1 MVKVLVVHKGH
12 NISLATQL
20 VLFGSRSVRL
30 SLSLA
35 GRFCYIKKKMEATR
49 VSSWLED
56 FWFTVAVNEF
66 LDNFCQ
72 MRSQSSGSL
81 LRKSPGLFVSSSSSH
96 AFFCT
101 SSNNFILRTSCI
113 ASSTQWFFFLF
124 FLVLWFHVFSFKR
137 RKGFLVYLHI
147 SFAQSFISQCNRVF
161 IVQDEKPSLEFL
173 LQRMQYLLT

>member
-35 GRFCYIKKKMEATR
+35 GRFCYNKKKMKQLGLVADWKT
-49 VSSWLED
+49 

-96 AFFCT
+96 AVFCT
-101 SSNNFILRTSCI
+101 SSNNFI
-113 ASSTQWFFFLF
+113 
-124 FLVLWFHVFSFKR
+124 
-137 RKGFLVYLHI
+137 
-147 SFAQSFISQCNRVF
+147 
-161 IVQDEKPSLEFL
+161 
-173 LQRMQYLLT
+173 